1 MRWPRVFFGL
11 ALLALIGAPGRG
23 VDAQVDDRP
32 ATVVGTAIDQ
42 TSRIPVTGAFVTLV
56 DSAGTRVAG
65 ALSALNGQFVLR
77 APPGVYR
84 LRAERIGID
93 GTLSEPFELAPGQV
107 MARELE
113 LMAEVISLEGL
124 SVSGEQ
130 RCDLRGDAGRTVTV
144 WEEARKAL
152 EVASWSEELGLYDYT
167 SEVWERQYQRD
178 GRSVVAEV
186 RDTVLRSGQGA
197 FRSISAD
204 SLEALGFVIGDGDD
218 LSYYAPDAS
227 VLLSDSF
234 LRTHCFRT
242 VREDGRL
249 GLEFE
254 PAPGREL
261 PDVEG
266 TIWLDE
272 TGFLDRLEFE
282 YTNLSG
288 LIARARTLE
297 RQISRV
303 SLGGLVQ
310 FQGLDTG
317 GWIVREWNIRMPRI
331 GHEVDPSGDV
341 VQRFL
346 DAVVEVGGV
355 VLLAQPQDPERNLI
369 VYSPQVGSV
378 RGVVRDTTATGSLEG
393 AIVYLSGAGASST
406 TTAEGDFLIQGVR
419 PGIYSLVVEHP
430 IRAELGIPAPS
441 ITIEVAAGTA
451 IDAGEMSFP
460 RRAEV
465 LAERCEGHP
474 LLEIEAPF
482 SRSGE
487 PAIVGGL
494 LRDEAGLPAAGGRVR
509 VRWSAVDFDA
519 AGGVAERWL
528 GVEVPVDARGGWAA
542 CGVPTDARIEVE
554 TYDTDG
560 DLQRSFRVGLVGEG
574 DRIWVSLQ
582 REGGGGPQLL
592 RPS

>member
-1 MRWPRVFFGL
+1 MMRLLRLYFGP
-11 ALLALIGAPGRG
+11 ALLALILATGRG
-23 VDAQVDDRP
+23 VDAQVDARP
-32 ATVVGTAIDQ
+32 ATIVGTAIDQ
-42 TSRIPVTGAFVTLV
+42 TSRLPVSGAFVTLV
-56 DSAGTRVAG
+56 DSTGDRVAG

-77 APPGVYR
+77 APAGAYR
-84 LRAERIGID
+84 LKAERIGID
-93 GTLSEPFELAPGQV
+93 GTLSEPFELVAGQV
-107 MARELE
+107 VARELE

-130 RCDLRGDAGRTVTV
+130 RCDLRGDAGRTVAV
-144 WEEARKAL
+144 WAEARKAL

-178 GRSVVAEV
+178 GRSIVSEV
-186 RDTVLRSGQGA
+186 RDTVFRSGQGA

-242 VREDGRL
+242 VREDDRL

-266 TIWLDE
+266 TIWLDR

-303 SLGGLVQ
+303 SLGGLVK
-310 FQGLDTG
+310 FEGLETG
-317 GWIVREWNIRMPRI
+317 GWIVREWSIRMPRV
-331 GHEVDPSGDV
+331 GHQVDPSGDV
-341 VQRFL
+341 TQRFL

-355 VLLAQPQDPERNLI
+355 VLAARPQEAGRSQI
-369 VYSPQVGSV
+369 SYSLRLGAA
-378 RGVVRDTTATGSLEG
+378 RGVVQDTTGIGPLEG
-393 AIVYLSGAGASST
+393 AIAYLSGAGAST
-406 TTAEGDFLIQGVR
+406 TTAVDGSFVIEGVR
-419 PGIYSLVVEHP
+419 PGTYSLVVEHP
-430 IRAELGIPAPS
+430 VRADLGIPAPS
-441 ITIEVAAGTA
+441 VVVEVSAGDVV
-451 IDAGEMSFP
+451 DAGVLRYP
-460 RRAEV
+460 DRASV
-465 LAERCEGHP
+465 LASRCEGHA
-474 LLEIEAPF
+474 LLEIESPF

-494 LRDEAGLPAAGGRVR
+494 LRDENGLPAGGGQVR
-509 VRWSAVDFDA
+509 VRWSAVNFDA
-519 AGGVAERWL
+519 AGGVAEHWR
-528 GVEVPVDARGGWAA
+528 GVEVPVDERGAWAA
-542 CGVPTDARIEVE
+542 CGVPNDARIEVE
-554 TYDTDG
+554 TYDADG
-560 DLQRSFRVGLVGEG
+560 DLQRPFRVGLVGPG
-574 DRIWVSLQ
+574 DRIWVSLE
-582 REGGGGPQLL
+582 REGGAGD
-592 RPS
+592 